1 MPSPKKITRLSK
13 SLMNRPRA
21 RMAQLGPIRSRAP
34 GIDQDR
40 SEAVKPWLSLM
51 LPETALFFSEI
62 SLAHSRTSTTTR
74 TIGCGYAVL

>member
-1 MPSPKKITRLSK
+1 
-13 SLMNRPRA
+13 MNRPRA
-21 RMAQLGPIRSRAP
+21 RARPRARMTQLGLIRSRVP

-62 SLAHSRTSTTTR
+62 SLTHSRTSTTTR
-74 TIGCGYAVL
+74 TICCGYAAL